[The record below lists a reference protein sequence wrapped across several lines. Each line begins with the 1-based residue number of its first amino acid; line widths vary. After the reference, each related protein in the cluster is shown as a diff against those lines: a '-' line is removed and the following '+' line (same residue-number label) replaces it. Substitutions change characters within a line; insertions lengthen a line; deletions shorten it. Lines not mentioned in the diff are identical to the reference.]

1 MVYIVPIEH
10 MIVNLIFLS
19 EHVTKTTQNQEQTAT
34 ESLISKVVHAIQLDS
49 ILRYGDFLQDIH
61 QVWVIQHEILRQAL
75 RELILPNIEGTKEVH
90 QAQFP
95 LEPKEIIN
103 IEQIILLHSGFTGGT
118 MSSTYPDGDP

>member
-1 MVYIVPIEH
+1 

-103 IEQIILLHSGFTGGT
+103 IEQIILL
-118 MSSTYPDGDP
+118 